1 MMVPE
6 KNIKRYKLYKKTKK
20 NGEWNEMLGAD
31 GYESDVRRWMECM
44 KMQLDCVAQIDK
56 YVISY
61 TYYIIKSIKSII
73 LRPVS
78 MRTLLRYN

>member
-1 MMVPE
+1 
-6 KNIKRYKLYKKTKK
+6 
-20 NGEWNEMLGAD
+20 MLGAD

-78 MRTLLRYN
+78 MRTC